1 MFESATLGKVT
12 LAPARVC
19 APMALYTHSAFRR
32 LLADLGG
39 CGAVWTEMLA
49 ARRLLAEDFQTSPWL
64 RRRPQE
70 GLVVYQLMA
79 RPGDPLERVLG
90 RMAEHGVQ
98 AVDLNLAC
106 DAHNIRAMASGSALW
121 DDWEGMRQVVT
132 QIRAAWPGWFTV
144 KIRLGHRRD
153 DWQTQFHQRLQFL
166 EDAGVDAVVLHA
178 RFFEDKYRR
187 PAQWQWIPWAAGLT
201 RLPLI
206 ANGDMQSAAQVEG
219 LREWLAPARAIM
231 LGRMAVVCPW
241 VFAHWD
247 NPQPVDYA
255 AVWNRFCDYVEEDF
269 PPRLALRRIQSF
281 ARYYAL
287 HFLYG
292 HQFHTTLARMAT
304 VAEARAYASDFF
316 ARGPALNR
324 TLLLSGLR

>member
-1 MFESATLGKVT
+1 MFEAATIGGQT
-12 LAPARVC
+12 LTPARVC

-49 ARRLLAEDFQTSPWL
+49 ARRLLSEDFQTSPWL
-64 RRRPQE
+64 RRRPHE

-79 RPGDPLERVLG
+79 RPGDPLERVLA
-90 RMAEHGVQ
+90 RMAEQGVQ

-121 DDWEGMRQVVT
+121 DDWEGMRRVVT
-132 QIRAAWPGWFTV
+132 QMRAAWHGWFSV
-144 KIRLGHRRD
+144 KIRLGHRREG
-153 DWQTQFHQRLQFL
+153 WQEAFRERMKFL
-166 EDAGVDAVVLHA
+166 EEAGVDAVVLHA

-187 PAQWQWIPWAAGLT
+187 PAQWQWIPWAAALT

-206 ANGDMQSAAQVEG
+206 ANGDLQSAEQVQE

-241 VFAHWD
+241 VFAHWGVAR
-247 NPQPVDYA
+247 PVDYA
-255 AVWNRFCDYVEEDF
+255 AVWNRYCDYVEEDF
-269 PPRLALRRIQSF
+269 PPRLALRRIQAF
-281 ARYYAL
+281 ARYYEL
-287 HFLYG
+287 HFFYG
-292 HQFHTTLARMAT
+292 HQFHTTLGRLTT
-304 VAEARAYASDFF
+304 VAEARAWAGEFF

-324 TLLLSGLR
+324 TLLLGGLR